1 MPNNASARRVKDK
14 KNNDKK
20 GEGSKKTDT
29 LSLPKDDAASVDS
42 GTLSLSSAGKDKSS
56 KDGADGSSLSLSV
69 VGKEQARES
78 SALSSAVAGMEQAR
92 PGSCLA
98 LYKRVL
104 KRPDPQ
110 SIIRVLHR
118 IEDDVAEHAEDEDDS
133 WADAL
138 RFEYT
143 LANDSKERL
152 RANKEF
158 RAKCR
163 EDNQLISSEEL
174 KALLKKNLMKSMLE
188 WRAGVLQGE
197 KDFLLSAAL
206 SERIKEDEL
215 LVEGPAQKALLKEYA
230 LSRTEEERVNT
241 YAEVREA
248 NPKAGA
254 KELAKILKAANVQA
268 ALAWHKSKVQEE
280 NTSSLPRSEMTSHLK
295 LSRSL
300 TRPRLGGTIYLSLP
314 KRGYL

>member
-29 LSLPKDDAASVDS
+29 LSLPKKDAASVDS
-42 GTLSLSSAGKDKSS
+42 STLSLSSAGKDKSS
-56 KDGADGSSLSLSV
+56 KSGADGSSLSVSV
-69 VGKEQARES
+69 VGKEQAGQG
-78 SALSSAVAGMEQAR
+78 A
-92 PGSCLA
+92 CLA

-104 KRPDPQ
+104 KRPGPQ
-110 SIIRVLHR
+110 DIIRFLHR
-118 IEDDVAEHAEDEDDS
+118 IKSDVAEHAEDEDDS

-143 LANDSKERL
+143 LANDSDERMSGN
-152 RANKEF
+152 REF

-163 EDNQLISSEEL
+163 EDNQLISKEEL
-174 KALLKKNLMKSMLE
+174 KAILRRELMRNMLK

-300 TRPRLGGTIYLSLP
+300 TRPRLGGTIYLSLL